1 MRNFTIQ
8 IEEELEKIVTDIAD
22 SAVKEQE
29 VNTIN
34 YYTIDTKDIKDT
46 VIIKKKE
53 DKYKV
58 SIDSFELTIV
68 VERSILEHIEIS
80 TTILFLLKDA
90 GKNSFNLIEQF
101 NN

>member
-22 SAVKEQE
+22 SAVKEQKI
-29 VNTIN
+29 NTIN

-58 SIDSFELTIV
+58 SIDSFEWII
-68 VERSILEHIEIS
+68 VERSIIEHIEIS

-90 GKNSFNLIEQF
+90 GKNSYNLIEEF

>member
-1 MRNFTIQ
+1 MRRFTIQ

-22 SAVKEQE
+22 STVKEQKI
-29 VNTIN
+29 NTIN
-34 YYTIDTKDIKDT
+34 YYPIDTEDIKDT

-53 DKYKV
+53 DKYKI
-58 SIDSFELTIV
+58 SIDSFEWII
-68 VERSILEHIEIS
+68 VERSIIEHIEIV

-90 GKNSFNLIEQF
+90 GKNSFNLIEQI

>member
-1 MRNFTIQ
+1 MRRFTIQ
-8 IEEELEKIVTDIAD
+8 IEEELNKIVTDIAD
-22 SAVKEQE
+22 SAVTEQE
-29 VNTIN
+29 INTIN

-53 DKYKV
+53 DKYKI
-58 SIDSFELTIV
+58 SIDSFEWII
-68 VERSILEHIEIS
+68 VERSIIEHIEIV

-90 GKNSFNLIEQF
+90 GKNSFNIIEQI